1 MSVEWLWMPA
11 VLAEANQDGMWM
23 AIIFVTVSVMG
34 SAWGI
39 VSAVVKHRERMAK
52 IGMGIDPDAAKAEST
67 SSGGCCG

>member
-1 MSVEWLWMPA
+1 MSVEWLSMPA

-23 AIIFVTVSVMG
+23 AIIFVTVSVTG
-34 SAWGI
+34 STWGI
-39 VSAVVKHRERMAK
+39 VSAVIKHRERMAK

>member
-1 MSVEWLWMPA
+1 MSVEWLSIPA

-34 SAWGI
+34 STWGI
-39 VSAVVKHRERMAK
+39 VSAVIKHRERMAK